1 MNAEL
6 NMTRDLRN
14 VEDRLK
20 DVLRPI
26 TPPAAFVADLREKLD
41 LEMIKKT
48 KTKKV
53 RNGLLVAG
61 GVVGLVALVI
71 TILNKLT
78 SLDKLAASVSKNLP
92 KIRKRQQAASI

>member
-20 DVLRPI
+20 EVLRPI
-26 TPPAAFVADLREKLD
+26 TPPAAFVADLRCKLD
-41 LEMIKKT
+41 QEMAKKA

-53 RNGLLVAG
+53 RNGLLIAG
-61 GVVGLVALVI
+61 GLVSLVALVI
-71 TILNKLT
+71 TIINKLA
-78 SLDKLAASVSKNLP
+78 SLEKLGASVAKNLP